1 MFASWP
7 EIRAQYP
14 ALLHCTYLN
23 TATYG
28 QLSIRAQQ
36 ATMEHYKRRDRGA
49 CSDFLSWFD
58 DMDQLRVDVAKLIN
72 APSGDDIAFFPN
84 AAMVLSL
91 LMGGIKWRAGDQ
103 VLTLE
108 REFPNNLYLPALLA
122 KHGVELVECK
132 WPDFWT
138 AIGPRTR
145 LVALSTVNWATGLR
159 PPLAEIKARLPNEA
173 LLYLDATQ
181 SCGALRLDVESRKP
195 DVVAV
200 DAYKWLCAPNGAGFG
215 YFTPEVRQWLSPSV
229 IGWRSHK
236 GWRAVEA
243 LHSGAPEFPDGAERY
258 EGGMI
263 PFPCLY
269 AMRECVRS
277 LFEIGP
283 EVVEQRILELADAC
297 RKTLAGLGAQ
307 FLGDGKRDFNSQIIA
322 ARFEGLDSA
331 LLARMLKDREIHVSA
346 RYGWL
351 RVSVHFYNNEE
362 DLSHLG
368 VVLQELLSSNVVR
381 AS

>member
-1 MFASWP
+1 
-7 EIRAQYP
+7 
-14 ALLHCTYLN
+14 
-23 TATYG
+23 
-28 QLSIRAQQ
+28 
-36 ATMEHYKRRDRGA
+36 MEHYARRDREA
-49 CSDFLSWFD
+49 CADFLSWFD
-58 DMDQLRVDVAKLIN
+58 DMDQLRADVAKLIN
-72 APSGDDIAFFPN
+72 APSGQDIAFFPN

-91 LMGGIKWRAGDQ
+91 LMGGMPWQAGDQ
-103 VLTLE
+103 VVTLE

-132 WPDFWT
+132 WSDFWG
-138 AIGPRTR
+138 AIGPRTK

-159 PPLAEIKARLPNEA
+159 PPLAEIKACLPKKA

-181 SCGALRLDVESRKP
+181 SCGALRLDVGAGKP

-215 YFTPEVRQWLSPSV
+215 YFTPEVREWLSPSV

-236 GWRAVEA
+236 GWRGVEA
-243 LHSGAPEFPDGAERY
+243 LHTGAPEFPDGAERY

-269 AMRECVRS
+269 AMRESIRL

-283 EVVEQRILELADAC
+283 DVVEQRVLALADGC
-297 RKTLAGLGAQ
+297 RKMLAGLGAR
-307 FLGDGKRDFNSQIIA
+307 FLSEGKPDFNSQIIA
-322 ARFEGLDSA
+322 AQFEGVDSA
-331 LLARMLKDREIHVSA
+331 LLAKALKERGVHISA

-362 DLSHLG
+362 DLTQLG
-368 VVLQELLSSNVVR
+368 VVLQELLSN
-381 AS
+381 